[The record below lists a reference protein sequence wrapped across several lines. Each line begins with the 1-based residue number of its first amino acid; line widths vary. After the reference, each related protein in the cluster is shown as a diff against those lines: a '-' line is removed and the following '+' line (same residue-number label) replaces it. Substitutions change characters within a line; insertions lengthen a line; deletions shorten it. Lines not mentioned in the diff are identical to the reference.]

1 MEGRKLVQVFAE
13 MSCEG
18 CSGAITRILGKVQG
32 VQDIQCSIPEQRVS
46 FTVDDG
52 FDTEV
57 AMAKLR
63 VWADAAG
70 KQVSLI
76 TQ

>member
-1 MEGRKLVQVFAE
+1 MQVFAE

-18 CSGAITRILGKVQG
+18 CSGAITRILGKVQA
-32 VQDIQCSIPEQRVS
+32 VQDVQCSIPEQKVS
-46 FTVDDG
+46 FTVDEG
-52 FDTEV
+52 FDIEV

-63 VWADAAG
+63 VWGDAAG